1 MSQRKRDVYM
11 SKRQQEIYYANAR
24 DVRVLAARRF
34 GKTDSVIAPR
44 VYRVSKSLPRS
55 TNAWLGSSRKQL
67 MTRTIPGAM
76 AALQRYF
83 GLQEGRHFGFGQ
95 PPKWVP
101 NPIMKPKSWD
111 NTIWFAN
118 GTIWQ
123 IISLAVIGSA
133 NGLSLT
139 SIVADE
145 CKFLSKSK
153 IDGEVMPALSG
164 ITHPLGDPVFS
175 ETNPMYKSTCFV
187 SDASLTTKGNWL
199 EKEEEMLSTVIE
211 DGTFVGKTYQEL
223 QEELT
228 QYADRIMFYNDL
240 LRDAKQDNCQPMV
253 MREEEVK
260 RIKAIAESMIA
271 HDGKFKILP
280 NYGNRVN
287 KAMID
292 MAMTYHLIDST
303 DADALFCHKYLLTP
317 EQYFDM
323 QRIDNSKKYKEHIR
337 ELQCAAF
344 CFYRASTLDNIDV
357 LRESYIARM
366 KRDLP
371 PLVFA
376 ISILGKKQTKSSD
389 GFYANLD
396 IESIHGYVPDD
407 CPAIDNAFC
416 LKTASTVHG
425 GQKIDTQYE
434 TLDFGELQ
442 NIKNCTLDGDLVD
455 SLPLYIAMDYNANI
469 NWVVTAQLYERG
481 HQQCMNVV
489 SSMFVKNEKMLRE
502 LVADWNHYYKPHRAK
517 NNNVTYFYNKTA
529 KVKNYAVAGTEDFK
543 DIVIAELKRYGWN
556 VRPIDMG
563 DTTPHELKYNEINE
577 SLAGVAYPAIRFN
590 RENNEALIVAM
601 QNTGIKTDYSGF
613 HKDKSG
619 EKLSE
624 DADNAVRLE
633 YRTDGT
639 DAFDD
644 LYHGIR
650 HFLTSMSGMCMP
662 LNYRKS

>member
-1 MSQRKRDVYM
+1 MKEKRDVYM
-11 SKRQQEIYYANAR
+11 SKRQQEIYYGNAR

-76 AALQRYF
+76 SALQRYF

-101 NPIMKPKSWD
+101 SPIMKPKSWD

-118 GTIWQ
+118 GAIWQ
-123 IISLAVIGSA
+123 IISLSVIGSA

-164 ITHPLGDPVFS
+164 ITHPLGDPAFS
-175 ETNPMYKSTCFV
+175 ESNPLYKSTCFV
-187 SDASLTTKGNWL
+187 SDAALTTKGNWL
-199 EKEEEMLSTVIE
+199 EKEEELLATEIQ
-211 DGTFVGKTYQEL
+211 DGIFAGKTYQSL
-223 QEELT
+223 QDELT
-228 QYADRIMFYNDL
+228 DYADRIMFYNDL
-240 LRDAKQDNCQPMV
+240 LREAKKDGCRPIV
-253 MREEEVK
+253 LREDK
-260 RIKAIAESMIA
+260 IKEIKVVAEAMMN
-271 HDGKFKILP
+271 HDGCFKILP
-280 NYGNRVN
+280 KYGKRVN
-287 KAMID
+287 RNMVE
-292 MAMTYHLIDST
+292 MAINYNLINPD
-303 DADALFCHKYLLTP
+303 DAEYIFCYKYLITP
-317 EQYFDM
+317 EQFFDM

-344 CFYRASTLDNIDV
+344 CFYRANTLDNLDI
-357 LRESYIARM
+357 LREDYIARM

-376 ISILGKKQTKSSD
+376 ISILNKKQTKSSN

-396 IESIHGYVPDD
+396 IENVHGYVPDD
-407 CPAIDNAFC
+407 CPAIESAMC

-425 GQKIDTQYE
+425 GQKIDTSYE

-442 NIKNCTLDGDLVD
+442 NVKNCTLDGDVVD
-455 SLPLYIAMDYNANI
+455 SLPLYIAIDYNANI
-469 NWVVTAQLYERG
+469 NFVVTCQLYERNR
-481 HQQCMNVV
+481 QQCMNVI

-502 LVADWNHYYKPHRAK
+502 LVADWSHYYKPHQAK

-529 KVKNYAVAGTEDFK
+529 KMKNYAVAGTEDFK
-543 DIVIAELKRYGWN
+543 DIVISELRKYGWC
-556 VRPIDMG
+556 VRPVDMG
-563 DTTPHELKYNEINE
+563 DTTSHELKYNEINE
-577 SLAGVAYPAIRFN
+577 SLAGVAYPAIRIN
-590 RENNEALIVAM
+590 RENNEALIIAM
-601 QNTGIKTDYSGF
+601 QNAGVRTDYKGF

-624 DADNAVRLE
+624 DADDAVRLE

-644 LYHGIR
+644 LYHGVR

-662 LNYRKS
+662 LR